1 MKSLLRSSRA
11 GRGLVLALSTSLLLA
26 ACSSGA
32 GSSSSAA
39 ASASGGAA
47 GSTGASATATPAPQA
62 SLSVGLSQPNFAL
75 SPLYV
80 ADAKG
85 FWKGENLDVTLTI
98 FNSGTEN
105 QQALL
110 GDAITFGAGGY
121 TEPIN
126 LSAQGAPTVIFGFIQ
141 GALPY
146 RLMTKSSITE
156 TGQLPGKIL
165 AISKVGS
172 LTDQLTRIV
181 LKQAGIDPSKI
192 TYQQAGG
199 SSSRLA
205 ALQSG
210 AVDGALLD
218 SPSYELAQDA
228 GMNTLVNLA
237 EELPSFPYEVL
248 YAKKE
253 TIEAKADVFVR
264 FLRGFIKGIA
274 YFKDPANEDE
284 VLQIVAEA
292 TGQKAEDLK
301 LAYESTLKDFPD
313 KGEMQLDG
321 IKQALDGTKEFAD
334 IPGVEKVTAE
344 DLYYPDLQAEAA
356 GS

>member
-1 MKSLLRSSRA
+1 MKSHPRSSRA

-26 ACSSGA
+26 ACSSGGA

-39 ASASGGAA
+39 ASVSGGTAA
-47 GSTGASATATPAPQA
+47 SNPATATPAPAQA
-62 SLSVGLSQPNFAL
+62 SVSVGLSQPNFAL

-85 FWKGENLDVTLTI
+85 FWKDENLDVKLTI

-126 LSAQGAPTVIFGFIQ
+126 LTAQGAPTVIFGFIQ

-156 TGQLPGKIL
+156 TGQLPGKVL

-199 SSSRLA
+199 SSARLA

-264 FLRGFIKGIA
+264 FLRGFIKGVA

-284 VLQIVAEA
+284 VLKIVAEA
-292 TGQKAEDLK
+292 TGQKADDLK

-334 IPGVEKVTAE
+334 IPGVDKVTAE
-344 DLYYPDLQAEAA
+344 DLYYPDLQAKAA

>member
-1 MKSLLRSSRA
+1 
-11 GRGLVLALSTSLLLA
+11 LLLA
-26 ACSSGA
+26 ACSSGGA

-39 ASASGGAA
+39 ASVSGGTAA
-47 GSTGASATATPAPQA
+47 SNPATATPAPAQA
-62 SLSVGLSQPNFAL
+62 SVSVGLSQPNYAL

-85 FWKGENLDVTLTI
+85 FWKDENLDVKLTI

-126 LSAQGAPTVIFGFIQ
+126 LTAQGAPTVIFGFIQ

-156 TGQLPGKIL
+156 TGQLPGKVL

-172 LTDQLTRIV
+172 LTDQLTRNV

-199 SSSRLA
+199 SSARLA

-253 TIEAKADVFVR
+253 TIDAKADVFVR
-264 FLRGFIKGIA
+264 FLRGFIKGVA

-284 VLQIVAEA
+284 VLKIVAEA
-292 TGQKAEDLK
+292 TGQKADDLK

-334 IPGVEKVTAE
+334 IPGVDNVTAK

>member
-1 MKSLLRSSRA
+1 MQPLLRSTRA
-11 GRGLVLALSTSLLLA
+11 ARSMVVLLSTAVLLA
-26 ACSSGA
+26 ACSSGGT
-32 GSSSSAA
+32 GSS
-39 ASASGGAA
+39 
-47 GSTGASATATPAPQA
+47 ASATTPAGASGASEAATPTPAPATIQI
-62 SLSVGLSQPNFAL
+62 GLSQPNFAL

-80 ADAKG
+80 GDAKG
-85 FWKGENLDVTLTI
+85 FWDGENLDVKLTI

-126 LSAQGAPTVIFGFIQ
+126 LSAQGTPTVIFGFIQ

-146 RLMTKSSITE
+146 RLMTQSSITE

-165 AISKVGS
+165 AISKAGS

-181 LKQAGIDPSKI
+181 LKKAEIDPSTI
-192 TYQQAGG
+192 TFQQAGG
-199 SSSRLA
+199 SSGRLA
-205 ALQSG
+205 AMQSK

-218 SPSYELAQDA
+218 SPSYELAEDA
-228 GMNTLVNLA
+228 GMNVLVNLA
-237 EELPSFPYEVL
+237 EELPGFPYEVL

-253 TIEAKADVFVR
+253 SLEANPDLFLR
-264 FLRGFIKGIA
+264 FLRGFNKAVA

-284 VLQIVAEA
+284 VLKIVEEA
-292 TGQKAEDLK
+292 TGQKADDLK
-301 LAYESTLKDFPD
+301 LAYDSTIKDFPD
-313 KGEMQLDG
+313 NGEMQLDG
-321 IKQALDGTKEFAD
+321 IKLALDGTKEFAD
-334 IPGVEKVTAE
+334 IPGLDKVTAE
-344 DLYYPDLQAEAA
+344 NLYYPDLQQKAA